1 MRKIVIA
8 GMMLSLGTLAA
19 CGGSNR
25 FENRGGGRSPAPV
38 YAPTATGPIN
48 SACLA
53 SDRKARSSQLC
64 GCIQAVA
71 DQTLSRSDQ
80 IRAVRF
86 YDDPQAAQDTRQSD
100 NASDERF
107 WDAYSN
113 YGKTAERVC
122 S

>member
-1 MRKIVIA
+1 MRNVLI
-8 GMMLSLGTLAA
+8 LGSVLTLAA

-25 FENRGGGRSPAPV
+25 FDDRGGARAPAPV
-38 YAPTATGPIN
+38 YAPTARGPIN

-71 DQTLSRSDQ
+71 DQTLSRGDQ

-86 YDDPQAAQDTRQSD
+86 YDDPQSAQDTRQSD

-107 WDAYSN
+107 WKAYSD
-113 YGKTAERVC
+113 YGKRAERIC
-122 S
+122 G

>member
-1 MRKIVIA
+1 MRNVLIV
-8 GMMLSLGTLAA
+8 GTMLALAA
-19 CGGSNR
+19 CGGVNR
-25 FENRGGGRSPAPV
+25 FDDRGRNSRAPAPI

-71 DQTLSRSDQ
+71 DQTLSRGDQ

-113 YGKTAERVC
+113 YGKRAAQVC